1 MERERG
7 FNFKLLVPPRVNPL
21 PGQVST
27 VKPQETV
34 EDRGCFMQ
42 TLQQGYNK
50 CLDKESNMPFPSMN
64 TVVPTKSTRSEDV
77 FKMKVVPPMEN
88 EETNFKPSQLYSKLF
103 EEVQKV
109 KYWKVK
115 VDSEA
120 VQKDRKLQENKR
132 TIETQRKAIQ
142 ELQFGNES
150 LSIKLED
157 QISEND
163 DLQNKNNATRNL
175 CNILKDTF
183 ERSAEKIHLF
193 ESEREETHHLF
204 MDNSESIQRMSAA
217 FESLRIQAETDRHE
231 MLKVKEDLQECA
243 ILKETFEKEFSMKE
257 EEVVILQM
265 KMKDKEKELQAILL
279 NLHETQESCKRLQQA
294 EKQHQE
300 ALQCCKQE
308 QESLLESLQSAE
320 QLNEECEGNR
330 KAIATALERNK
341 EENAK
346 VIAKKDSSLEELNKI
361 KDQQADKLVEIQ
373 ATAQE
378 FQTSLTVEI
387 QRAKEL
393 ELKLTAVTEELDWKN
408 IELGELKEQ
417 KENQDSQLQILED
430 ELDVKTKSIQSLE
443 ETIKIVETRTSE
455 LTTELEGKH
464 AEIHQV
470 KNKVETMSVEK
481 ILLEK
486 ALEKAET
493 MQNDLKEKSNMTER
507 KIKEIEG
514 QLSAA
519 MRRDERSIKEKD
531 HLKTDIVQHEV
542 KYEALS
548 ASFNQLQLE
557 KKTILEQIQNE
568 SSEATILI
576 AQLKES
582 EAKEMKMKKEIER
595 LQEENQQLREELKSL
610 NAKVEEQG
618 QDTENLQKKLEES
631 CGDLQAEFA
640 KKEKQM
646 KAVESKLSNLKIK
659 LESKTKVQDEYQ
671 KENKT
676 LKKQIAIETAK
687 SSELENEIN
696 KLKEESENVQRS
708 NEEECKRLL
717 DDLGTK
723 STSEAEL
730 QKKVQKLQFTATD
743 AVKSKEDVEIK
754 CQNKIAD
761 MVALMEKHKNQ
772 YDKMVEEKDAEL
784 DEKKRKD
791 MEATA
796 NRTSL
801 ELELSQQNIENDRL
815 KEQLKKEMNERES
828 LLQEITDLKK
838 EITSQKMSR
847 QLETQDKQLPE
858 PKSKEVRCSET
869 PKVSSSAKM
878 PVFRL
883 AKDSQRKPKTPKA
896 SVTPSQSSDKI
907 VALTPNINEMENKA
921 PKTPSWSSMTRVA
934 ATPRMKETEALRT
947 PSWSSTNIVGATPRI
962 KSYRIRTPPSTGKS
976 VPWGKS
982 TLELDPKSDSSEHN
996 DLLSIAVATDPFE
1009 SSLQPSVPAAQHQ
1022 KVDIFRKIQSP
1033 AIQKSPGSALK
1044 LAAMKRMRDAGW
1056 TSVTGAEKKKKKSV
1070 EKIFA

>member
-42 TLQQGYNK
+42 TLQQ
-50 CLDKESNMPFPSMN
+50 
-64 TVVPTKSTRSEDV
+64 
-77 FKMKVVPPMEN
+77 
-88 EETNFKPSQLYSKLF
+88 
-103 EEVQKV
+103 KV

-120 VQKDRKLQENKR
+120 VQKDRKLQENKI

-257 EEVVILQM
+257 EE
-265 KMKDKEKELQAILL
+265 
-279 NLHETQESCKRLQQA
+279 
-294 EKQHQE
+294 
-300 ALQCCKQE
+300 
-308 QESLLESLQSAE
+308 
-320 QLNEECEGNR
+320 GNR

-430 ELDVKTKSIQSLE
+430 ELDFKTKSIQSLE

-470 KNKVETMSVEK
+470 KWKTMSVEK
-481 ILLEK
+481 FLLEK

-493 MQNDLKEKSNMTER
+493 MQNDLKEKSNMTE
-507 KIKEIEG
+507 
-514 QLSAA
+514 
-519 MRRDERSIKEKD
+519 
-531 HLKTDIVQHEV
+531 V
-542 KYEALS
+542 
-548 ASFNQLQLE
+548 
-557 KKTILEQIQNE
+557 
-568 SSEATILI
+568 
-576 AQLKES
+576 
-582 EAKEMKMKKEIER
+582 
-595 LQEENQQLREELKSL
+595 
-610 NAKVEEQG
+610 
-618 QDTENLQKKLEES
+618 
-631 CGDLQAEFA
+631 
-640 KKEKQM
+640 
-646 KAVESKLSNLKIK
+646 
-659 LESKTKVQDEYQ
+659 
-671 KENKT
+671 
-676 LKKQIAIETAK
+676 
-687 SSELENEIN
+687 
-696 KLKEESENVQRS
+696 
-708 NEEECKRLL
+708 
-717 DDLGTK
+717 
-723 STSEAEL
+723 
-730 QKKVQKLQFTATD
+730 
-743 AVKSKEDVEIK
+743 
-754 CQNKIAD
+754 
-761 MVALMEKHKNQ
+761 
-772 YDKMVEEKDAEL
+772 
-784 DEKKRKD
+784 
-791 MEATA
+791 
-796 NRTSL
+796 
-801 ELELSQQNIENDRL
+801 
-815 KEQLKKEMNERES
+815 
-828 LLQEITDLKK
+828 
-838 EITSQKMSR
+838 
-847 QLETQDKQLPE
+847 
-858 PKSKEVRCSET
+858 
-869 PKVSSSAKM
+869 
-878 PVFRL
+878 
-883 AKDSQRKPKTPKA
+883 
-896 SVTPSQSSDKI
+896 
-907 VALTPNINEMENKA
+907 
-921 PKTPSWSSMTRVA
+921 
-934 ATPRMKETEALRT
+934 
-947 PSWSSTNIVGATPRI
+947 
-962 KSYRIRTPPSTGKS
+962 
-976 VPWGKS
+976 
-982 TLELDPKSDSSEHN
+982 
-996 DLLSIAVATDPFE
+996 
-1009 SSLQPSVPAAQHQ
+1009 
-1022 KVDIFRKIQSP
+1022 
-1033 AIQKSPGSALK
+1033 
-1044 LAAMKRMRDAGW
+1044 
-1056 TSVTGAEKKKKKSV
+1056 
-1070 EKIFA
+1070 

>member
-1 MERERG
+1 MERG
-7 FNFKLLVPPRVNPL
+7 FNFKLLVPPRVNPI

-27 VKPQETV
+27 VKPQEIV
-34 EDRGCFMQ
+34 EDGGCFMQ
-42 TLQQGYNK
+42 ALQQGYNK

-64 TVVPTKSTRSEDV
+64 TVVPTKPTRSDV

-88 EETNFKPSQLYSKLF
+88 EETNCKPSQLYSKLF

-204 MDNSESIQRMSAA
+204 MENSETIQRMNSA

-231 MLKVKEDLQECA
+231 MLKVKEDLEEFA
-243 ILKETFEKEFSMKE
+243 VLKEKFEKEFSMKE
-257 EEVVILQM
+257 EE
-265 KMKDKEKELQAILL
+265 
-279 NLHETQESCKRLQQA
+279 ES
-294 EKQHQE
+294 
-300 ALQCCKQE
+300 
-308 QESLLESLQSAE
+308 
-320 QLNEECEGNR
+320 R
-330 KAIATALERNK
+330 KAIATALESNK

-361 KDQQADKLVEIQ
+361 KDQQADKLVQIQ

-393 ELKLTAVTEELDWKN
+393 ELKLTAVTEELHRKN
-408 IELGELKEQ
+408 LELG
-417 KENQDSQLQILED
+417 
-430 ELDVKTKSIQSLE
+430 
-443 ETIKIVETRTSE
+443 
-455 LTTELEGKH
+455 
-464 AEIHQV
+464 
-470 KNKVETMSVEK
+470 KV
-481 ILLEK
+481 LL
-486 ALEKAET
+486 
-493 MQNDLKEKSNMTER
+493 
-507 KIKEIEG
+507 G
-514 QLSAA
+514 F
-519 MRRDERSIKEKD
+519 
-531 HLKTDIVQHEV
+531 
-542 KYEALS
+542 
-548 ASFNQLQLE
+548 ASG
-557 KKTILEQIQNE
+557 
-568 SSEATILI
+568 
-576 AQLKES
+576 
-582 EAKEMKMKKEIER
+582 
-595 LQEENQQLREELKSL
+595 ELKSL
-610 NAKVEEQG
+610 NVKVEEQG

-631 CGDLQAEFA
+631 CGDLQAELS
-640 KKEKQM
+640 KKDKQM

-671 KENKT
+671 KE
-676 LKKQIAIETAK
+676 
-687 SSELENEIN
+687 IN

-708 NEEECKRLL
+708 NEEECKNLL
-717 DDLGTK
+717 DDLETK
-723 STSEAEL
+723 STSETEL
-730 QKKVQKLQFTATD
+730 QKKVQKLHLTATD
-743 AVKSKEDVEIK
+743 AVKSKEDTEIK

-772 YDKMVEEKDAEL
+772 YDKMVDEKDAEL

-801 ELELSQQNIENDRL
+801 ELALSQQNIENDRL
-815 KEQLKKEMNERES
+815 KEQLKKEMNERE
-828 LLQEITDLKK
+828 
-838 EITSQKMSR
+838 
-847 QLETQDKQLPE
+847 
-858 PKSKEVRCSET
+858 
-869 PKVSSSAKM
+869 
-878 PVFRL
+878 
-883 AKDSQRKPKTPKA
+883 
-896 SVTPSQSSDKI
+896 
-907 VALTPNINEMENKA
+907 
-921 PKTPSWSSMTRVA
+921 
-934 ATPRMKETEALRT
+934 TEALRT
-947 PSWSSTNIVGATPRI
+947 PSWSSTNIVSATPRI

-996 DLLSIAVATDPFE
+996 DLL
-1009 SSLQPSVPAAQHQ
+1009 
-1022 KVDIFRKIQSP
+1022 IQSP
-1033 AIQKSPGSALK
+1033 AIQKSPGSTLK

-1056 TSVTGAEKKKKKSV
+1056 TSVTGAEKKKKKTV

>member
-1 MERERG
+1 MERG
-7 FNFKLLVPPRVNPL
+7 FNFKLLVPPRVNPI

-27 VKPQETV
+27 VKPQEIV
-34 EDRGCFMQ
+34 EDGGCFMQ

-50 CLDKESNMPFPSMN
+50 CLDKESNIPFPSMN
-64 TVVPTKSTRSEDV
+64 MVVPTKPTRSDV

-88 EETNFKPSQLYSKLF
+88 EETNCKPSQLYSKLF

-204 MDNSESIQRMSAA
+204 MENSETIQRMNAA
-217 FESLRIQAETDRHE
+217 FESLRIQAETDRLE
-231 MLKVKEDLQECA
+231 MLKVKEDLEEFA
-243 ILKETFEKEFSMKE
+243 VLKEKFEKEFSMKE

-279 NLHETQESCKRLQQA
+279 NLHETRESCKRLQQA
-294 EKQHQE
+294 AQQHQE
-300 ALQCCKQE
+300 ALQRSKQE

-320 QLNEECEGNR
+320 QLNEECEESR
-330 KAIATALERNK
+330 KAIATALESNK

-361 KDQQADKLVEIQ
+361 KDQQADKLVQIQ

-393 ELKLTAVTEELDWKN
+393 ELKLTAVTEELDRKN
-408 IELGELKEQ
+408 LELGEIKEQ
-417 KENQDSQLQILED
+417 KEKKDSQLQILED
-430 ELDVKTKSIQSLE
+430 ELDVKNKSIQSLE
-443 ETIKIVETRTSE
+443 EAIKVVETRTSE

-470 KNKVETMSVEK
+470 KNKVEIMSVEN

-486 ALEKAET
+486 ALGNAET
-493 MQNDLKEKSNMTER
+493 MQNDLKEKANMTER

-519 MRRDERSIKEKD
+519 MRRDEKSIKEKEN
-531 HLKTDIVQHEV
+531 LKTDIVQHEV
-542 KYEALS
+542 KYKELL

-568 SSEATILI
+568 SSEANILV

-595 LQEENQQLREELKSL
+595 LQEENHQLREELKSL

-618 QDTENLQKKLEES
+618 QDTENLQNKLEES
-631 CGDLQAEFA
+631 CGDLQAELS
-640 KKEKQM
+640 KKDKQM

-659 LESKTKVQDEYQ
+659 LESKTKIQDEYQ
-671 KENKT
+671 K
-676 LKKQIAIETAK
+676 
-687 SSELENEIN
+687 EIN

-708 NEEECKRLL
+708 NEEECKNLL
-717 DDLGTK
+717 DDLETK
-723 STSEAEL
+723 ATSEAEL
-730 QKKVQKLQFTATD
+730 QKKVKKLHLTATD
-743 AVKSKEDVEIK
+743 AVKSKEDTEIK

-772 YDKMVEEKDAEL
+772 YDKMVDEKDAEL

-801 ELELSQQNIENDRL
+801 ELVLSQQNIENDRL

-828 LLQEITDLKK
+828 LLQEITALKK
-838 EITSQKMSR
+838 EKKMSR
-847 QLETQDKQLPE
+847 QLETQDEQLPE

-869 PKVSSSAKM
+869 PKVYSSAKM
-878 PVFRL
+878 PMFRL
-883 AKDSQRKPKTPKA
+883 AKDSQRKTKTLKA
-896 SVTPSQSSDKI
+896 SVTPSQTSEKI
-907 VALTPNINEMENKA
+907 VVLTPNINEMENEA

-934 ATPRMKETEALRT
+934 ATPRIKETEALRT
-947 PSWSSTNIVGATPRI
+947 PSWSSTNIVSATPRI

-976 VPWGKS
+976 VPWGMS

-996 DLLSIAVATDPFE
+996 DLLSIAVATDPFK
-1009 SSLQPSVPAAQHQ
+1009 SRLQSSVPAAQNQ

-1033 AIQKSPGSALK
+1033 AIQKSPGSTLK

-1056 TSVTGAEKKKKKSV
+1056 TSVTGAEKKKKKTV

>member
-27 VKPQETV
+27 VKPQEIV
-34 EDRGCFMQ
+34 EDGGCFMQ

-64 TVVPTKSTRSEDV
+64 TVVQTKPTKSDV

-88 EETNFKPSQLYSKLF
+88 EESNCKPSQLYSKLF

-132 TIETQRKAIQ
+132 IIETQRKAIQ

-193 ESEREETHHLF
+193 ESEREETNHLF
-204 MDNSESIQRMSAA
+204 MENSETIQRMNAA

-231 MLKVKEDLQECA
+231 MLKVKEDLQEFVV
-243 ILKETFEKEFSMKE
+243 LKEKFEKEFSLKE

-279 NLHETQESCKRLQQA
+279 NLHETLESCKRLQQA
-294 EKQHQE
+294 AQQHQE
-300 ALQCCKQE
+300 ALQCSKQE

-320 QLNEECEGNR
+320 QFNEECEESR
-330 KAIATALERNK
+330 KAIASALEHNK
-341 EENAK
+341 KENAK

-393 ELKLTAVTEELDWKN
+393 ELKLTAVTEELDRKN
-408 IELGELKEQ
+408 LELGEIKEQ
-417 KENQDSQLQILED
+417 KEKKDSQLQILED
-430 ELDVKTKSIQSLE
+430 ELDVKNKSIQSLE
-443 ETIKIVETRTSE
+443 ETIKVVETRTSE

-470 KNKVETMSVEK
+470 KNKVQTMSVEN

-486 ALEKAET
+486 ALGNAET
-493 MQNDLKEKSNMTER
+493 MQNDLKEKANMTER
-507 KIKEIEG
+507 NLKEIEG

-519 MRRDERSIKEKD
+519 MRKYEKSIKEKEN
-531 HLKTDIVQHEV
+531 LKTDIVQHEV
-542 KYEALS
+542 KYKELS

-557 KKTILEQIQNE
+557 KKIILEQIQNE
-568 SSEATILI
+568 SSEANILV
-576 AQLKES
+576 AQLKER

-595 LQEENQQLREELKSL
+595 LQEENHQLREELKSL
-610 NAKVEEQG
+610 NAKVEKQG
-618 QDTENLQKKLEES
+618 QDTENLQKNLEES
-631 CGDLQAEFA
+631 
-640 KKEKQM
+640 
-646 KAVESKLSNLKIK
+646 LSNLKIK

-676 LKKQIAIETAK
+676 LKKQIAIETEK

-730 QKKVQKLQFTATD
+730 QKKVQKLHLTATD
-743 AVKSKEDVEIK
+743 AVKSKEDTEIK

-772 YDKMVEEKDAEL
+772 YDKMVDEKDAEL

-838 EITSQKMSR
+838 ENKMSR
-847 QLETQDKQLPE
+847 QLETQDEQLLE
-858 PKSKEVRCSET
+858 SKSKEVRCSET

-883 AKDSQRKPKTPKA
+883 AKDSQRKTKTLKA
-896 SVTPSQSSDKI
+896 SVTPSQTSDK
-907 VALTPNINEMENKA
+907 VVVVTPNINEMENEA

-934 ATPRMKETEALRT
+934 ATPRIKETEALST
-947 PSWSSTNIVGATPRI
+947 PSWSSTNIVCATPRI

-996 DLLSIAVATDPFE
+996 DLLSIAVATDPFK
-1009 SSLQPSVPAAQHQ
+1009 SRLQPSVPAAQNQ
-1022 KVDIFRKIQSP
+1022 KVDIFRK
-1033 AIQKSPGSALK
+1033 
-1044 LAAMKRMRDAGW
+1044 
-1056 TSVTGAEKKKKKSV
+1056 V
-1070 EKIFA
+1070 E

>member
-1 MERERG
+1 
-7 FNFKLLVPPRVNPL
+7 
-21 PGQVST
+21 
-27 VKPQETV
+27 
-34 EDRGCFMQ
+34 
-42 TLQQGYNK
+42 
-50 CLDKESNMPFPSMN
+50 
-64 TVVPTKSTRSEDV
+64 
-77 FKMKVVPPMEN
+77 
-88 EETNFKPSQLYSKLF
+88 
-103 EEVQKV
+103 
-109 KYWKVK
+109 
-115 VDSEA
+115 
-120 VQKDRKLQENKR
+120 
-132 TIETQRKAIQ
+132 
-142 ELQFGNES
+142 
-150 LSIKLED
+150 
-157 QISEND
+157 
-163 DLQNKNNATRNL
+163 
-175 CNILKDTF
+175 
-183 ERSAEKIHLF
+183 
-193 ESEREETHHLF
+193 
-204 MDNSESIQRMSAA
+204 
-217 FESLRIQAETDRHE
+217 
-231 MLKVKEDLQECA
+231 
-243 ILKETFEKEFSMKE
+243 
-257 EEVVILQM
+257 M

-279 NLHETQESCKRLQQA
+279 NLHETRESCKRLQQA
-294 EKQHQE
+294 AQQHQE
-300 ALQCCKQE
+300 ALQRSKQE
-308 QESLLESLQSAE
+308 QESLLESLQNAE
-320 QLNEECEGNR
+320 QLNEECEESR

-361 KDQQADKLVEIQ
+361 KDQQADKLVQIQ

-393 ELKLTAVTEELDWKN
+393 ELKLTAVTEELDRKN
-408 IELGELKEQ
+408 LELGEIKEQ
-417 KENQDSQLQILED
+417 KEKKDSQLQILED
-430 ELDVKTKSIQSLE
+430 ELDVKNKSIQSLE
-443 ETIKIVETRTSE
+443 ETIKVVETRTSE
-455 LTTELEGKH
+455 LTTALEGKH

-470 KNKVETMSVEK
+470 KNKVETMFVEN

-486 ALEKAET
+486 ALGNAET
-493 MQNDLKEKSNMTER
+493 MQNDLKEKANMTER

-519 MRRDERSIKEKD
+519 MRRDEKSIKEKEN
-531 HLKTDIVQHEV
+531 LKTDIVQHEV
-542 KYEALS
+542 KYKELL

-568 SSEATILI
+568 SLEANILV

-595 LQEENQQLREELKSL
+595 LQEENHQLREELKSL

-631 CGDLQAEFA
+631 CGDLQAELS
-640 KKEKQM
+640 KKDKQM
-646 KAVESKLSNLKIK
+646 KTVESKLSNLKIK

-708 NEEECKRLL
+708 NEEECKNLL
-717 DDLGTK
+717 DDLETK
-723 STSEAEL
+723 ATSEAEL
-730 QKKVQKLQFTATD
+730 QKKVQKLHLTATD
-743 AVKSKEDVEIK
+743 AVKSKEDTEIK

-772 YDKMVEEKDAEL
+772 YDKMVDEKDAEL

-801 ELELSQQNIENDRL
+801 ELALSQQNIENDRL

-828 LLQEITDLKK
+828 LLQEITALKK
-838 EITSQKMSR
+838 ENKISR
-847 QLETQDKQLPE
+847 QLETQDEQLPE

-869 PKVSSSAKM
+869 PKVYSSAKM
-878 PVFRL
+878 PLFRL
-883 AKDSQRKPKTPKA
+883 AKDSQRKTKTLKA
-896 SVTPSQSSDKI
+896 SVTPSQTSEKI
-907 VALTPNINEMENKA
+907 VVLTPNINEMENEA

-934 ATPRMKETEALRT
+934 ATPRIKETEALRT
-947 PSWSSTNIVGATPRI
+947 PSWSSTNIVSATPRI

-976 VPWGKS
+976 VPWGMS

-996 DLLSIAVATDPFE
+996 DLLSIAVATNPFK
-1009 SSLQPSVPAAQHQ
+1009 SRLQSSVPAAQNQ

-1033 AIQKSPGSALK
+1033 AIQKSPGSTLK

-1056 TSVTGAEKKKKKSV
+1056 TSVTGAEKKKKKTV